1 MAKTASHLTVFQR
14 NPQWIIGRDD
24 SSVST
29 IQSAFL
35 SIPFVRQCKRSLMMF
50 YREMSHDAIVK
61 TDSTFARWLRNMGT
75 AHIKKGLP
83 DKPDMWETLTPT
95 YPPGCRR
102 VLSSDDYYPAL
113 NKEHVSLQTSAI
125 SRITESGIETAD
137 GEHTEYD
144 LIVYATG
151 FRTVE
156 FLHPIKV
163 YGAGG
168 RDLKDVWDGGATAY
182 YGVTVEDMPNFGLLY
197 GPNTNLGKFLE
208 GLSPQ
213 PRNMSN
219 KQTPNNDRTQL
230 DHPHD

>member
-1 MAKTASHLTVFQR
+1 
-14 NPQWIIGRDD
+14 
-24 SSVST
+24 
-29 IQSAFL
+29 
-35 SIPFVRQCKRSLMMF
+35 MMF
-50 YREMSHDAIVK
+50 YRELSHNAIVK
-61 TDSTFARWLRNMGT
+61 TDSTFARWLRDMGT
-75 AHIKKGLP
+75 THIKKGLP
-83 DKPDMWETLTPT
+83 DKPEMWETLTPT

-113 NKEHVSLQTSAI
+113 NKEHVSLETRAI
-125 SRITESGIETAD
+125 SRITETGIETAD

-168 RDLKDVWDGGATAY
+168 RDLADVWNGGATAY
-182 YGVTVEDMPNFGLLY
+182 YGVTVEDMPNFGILY

-208 GLSPQ
+208 GMSAHW
-213 PRNMSN
+213 RNTS
-219 KQTPNNDRTQL
+219 
-230 DHPHD
+230 